1 MAFTLHNIEV
11 WMQKPQSNY
20 SQAKMVFAILGSESL
35 LQSQTDQLLLM
46 LYGLKIT
53 SLITL

>member
-1 MAFTLHNIEV
+1 
-11 WMQKPQSNY
+11 MQKPQSNY